1 MSEFKNKFSIPPRKD
16 RKSDENVFDFSSSKQ
31 AYPPKR
37 VNDTA
42 LTYSWRAVSNQEDFP
57 QDEVKEEPKAKP
69 QAQEPKP
76 SVTKKAPVAHPQ
88 KAEGLRPSQISMA
101 EIAVDQKMFKIPEG
115 IKSGSGKEYAGQV
128 LAEQNFAKTDLTNAN
143 FSATDLTG
151 ADFSGAVLRGADFS
165 GANMTDVNLSQ
176 ADLSGAILAGANL
189 TRANFTGAKLNGVT
203 LTEANLEEAILLGI
217 EIDELGIEELQA
229 LIEYMAIYFPHKLNL
244 TKLNLTLLDLTKI
257 DLTKVSLRGVD
268 FTGCSMRGVKIWE
281 LDLSECIISPAQIAE
296 ALGHPPSPQE
306 LAQLLAPKKK
316 EKKKSNGIDL
326 HDLFYDN
333 GKEFGVW
340 DVTKE
345 KGLDIG
351 KLVESGMKLFRKS
364 AGKPKPPLEGEEIVA
379 QIKEEKLRQ
388 DETKARNEELKERI
402 MQRKEEERK
411 KLAAKKHEFQNEV
424 SKEQEHEPQKVV
436 ENSPEKQK
444 KSVEIERFMNRDR
457 GRE

>member
-16 RKSDENVFDFSSSKQ
+16 KQSDESVFDFSSSRHS
-31 AYPPKR
+31 YPPKKVR
-37 VNDTA
+37 DTEM
-42 LTYSWRAVSNQEDFP
+42 TYSWHAVSNQENALRE
-57 QDEVKEEPKAKP
+57 DEDKSDSSQPRVRKEENKFQNKEAHANYPKAEK
-69 QAQEPKP
+69 
-76 SVTKKAPVAHPQ
+76 
-88 KAEGLRPSQISMA
+88 LRPSQILLA
-101 EIAVDQKMFKIPEG
+101 EMAVDDKMFKIPEH
-115 IKSGSGKEYAGQV
+115 IDSGEGQFSGQN
-128 LAEQNFAKTDLTNAN
+128 LAEQNFAKAKLTDAN
-143 FSATDLTG
+143 FSAADLTG
-151 ADFSGAVLRGADFS
+151 ADFSEAVLTNVDFS
-165 GANMTDVNLSQ
+165 GANLTDANFSH
-176 ADLSGAILAGANL
+176 ADLSGAILSGANL
-189 TRANFTGAKLNGVT
+189 LRTNFTNAKLNGVT
-203 LTEANLEEAILLGI
+203 LTEANLEEAILLGV

-229 LIEYMAIYFPHKLNL
+229 LIEYMAVYFPHKLNL
-244 TKLNLTLLDLTKI
+244 TKLNLTLLDLSKI

-268 FTGCSMRGVKIWE
+268 FTGCSLRGVNLWE

-306 LAQLLAPKKK
+306 LAKLLAPKKK

-326 HDLFYDN
+326 QDLFYDN

-388 DETKARNEELKERI
+388 DESKARNEELKERI
-402 MQRKEEERK
+402 MQRKEEELK

-424 SKEQEHEPQKVV
+424 HKEQTPEMPKNKEKV
-436 ENSPEKQK
+436 EKLRDDI
-444 KSVEIERFMNRDR
+444 SVKHMMSKDR
-457 GRE
+457 GRD

>member
-16 RKSDENVFDFSSSKQ
+16 RQSDENVFDFSSSRQ
-31 AYPPKR
+31 AYPPKK

-42 LTYSWRAVSNQEDFP
+42 LSYSWHAVSNQENVS
-57 QDEVKEEPKAKP
+57 QDEAIEKPKVKP
-69 QAQEPKP
+69 QSQEVKTSAPERQSETHAQKSEK
-76 SVTKKAPVAHPQ
+76 
-88 KAEGLRPSQISMA
+88 LRPSQISMA
-101 EIAVDQKMFKIPEG
+101 EIAVDKKMFKIPEG
-115 IKSGSGKEYAGQV
+115 VKAGSGKEYAGQV
-128 LAEQNFAKTDLTNAN
+128 LAEQNFSKTDLTNAN
-143 FSATDLTG
+143 FSAADLTG
-151 ADFSGAVLRGADFS
+151 VNFSGAVLRGADLS
-165 GANMTDVNLSQ
+165 GANMTDADLSQ

-189 TRANFTGAKLNGVT
+189 LRANFTGAKLNGVT
-203 LTEANLEEAILLGI
+203 LTEANLEEAILLGV

-229 LIEYMAIYFPHKLNL
+229 LVEYMAIYFPHKLNL

-268 FTGCSMRGVKIWE
+268 FTGCSLRGVNLWE

-306 LAQLLAPKKK
+306 LAKLLAPKKK
-316 EKKKSNGIDL
+316 DKKKSNGIDL

-364 AGKPKPPLEGEEIVA
+364 AEKPKPPLEGEEIVT
-379 QIKEEKLRQ
+379 QIKEEKLRN
-388 DETKARNEELKERI
+388 DESKARNEELKERI

-424 SKEQEHEPQKVV
+424 SKEQEHEPQKMA
-436 ENSPEKQK
+436 ENSLEKQRK
-444 KSVEIERFMNRDR
+444 NVEIERFMNRDR

>member
-1 MSEFKNKFSIPPRKD
+1 MSDFKNKFSIPPRKD
-16 RKSDENVFDFSSSKQ
+16 KQSDGNVFDFSSSGQ
-31 AYPPKR
+31 AYPPKK

-42 LTYSWRAVSNQEDFP
+42 LTYSWHAVSNQENFP
-57 QDEVKEEPKAKP
+57 QDTAEEDTSTAL
-69 QAQEPKP
+69 Q
-76 SVTKKAPVAHPQ
+76 KKLEEDKKRVAHQQ
-88 KAEGLRPSQISMA
+88 KNEGLRPSQISMA
-101 EIAVDQKMFKIPEG
+101 EIAVEKKMFKIPENVSAG
-115 IKSGSGKEYAGQV
+115 AGKEYGGQV
-128 LAEQNFAKTDLTNAN
+128 LAEQNFSKADLTNAN

-151 ADFSGAVLRGADFS
+151 ADFSGAILRGADFS

-176 ADLSGAILAGANL
+176 ADLSGAVLSGANL
-189 TRANFTGAKLNGVT
+189 LRANFTGAKLNGVV
-203 LTEANLEEAILLGI
+203 LTEANLEEAILLGV

-229 LIEYMAIYFPHKLNL
+229 LIEYMAVYFPHKLNL
-244 TKLNLTLLDLTKI
+244 TKLNLTLLDLSKI

-268 FTGCSMRGVKIWE
+268 FTGCSMKGVKIWE

-306 LAQLLAPKKK
+306 LAKLLAPKTPQ
-316 EKKKSNGIDL
+316 KKKNNGIDL

-388 DETKARNEELKERI
+388 NEDKARNEELKERI

-424 SKEQEHEPQKVV
+424 SKEKEQKHQNVS
-436 ENSPEKQK
+436 ENVAEKPK
-444 KSVEIERFMNRDR
+444 KNIEIDRFMNRDR
-457 GRE
+457 GRD